1 MAPSKDVISK
11 KSILVADDHL
21 LLLDTLKFAIEAGDY
36 EVTTCQ
42 RGADVLTAVSQESCG
57 FDLILLDVHMPDM
70 TGMSSIIE
78 IVEKAAPIPV
88 VLLTGG
94 VSDQF
99 AHQALNRGVR
109 GYIPKSTNL
118 GNLCDILKVVL
129 SGGVYAPANVL
140 AAKPL
145 GESLWGLSPREQSIG
160 ELLALGLTNKV
171 IAFELGLSEPTV
183 KMHIRSIF
191 RKLGAANRTQVAAAF
206 QENDLVV
213 SGASRETIDRSAR
226 SITSSSPTEPKGR
239 IQ

>member
-1 MAPSKDVISK
+1 
-11 KSILVADDHL
+11 
-21 LLLDTLKFAIEAGDY
+21 
-36 EVTTCQ
+36 
-42 RGADVLTAVSQESCG
+42 
-57 FDLILLDVHMPDM
+57 
-70 TGMSSIIE
+70 
-78 IVEKAAPIPV
+78 
-88 VLLTGG
+88 
-94 VSDQF
+94 
-99 AHQALNRGVR
+99 
-109 GYIPKSTNL
+109 
-118 GNLCDILKVVL
+118 
-129 SGGVYAPANVL
+129 VL